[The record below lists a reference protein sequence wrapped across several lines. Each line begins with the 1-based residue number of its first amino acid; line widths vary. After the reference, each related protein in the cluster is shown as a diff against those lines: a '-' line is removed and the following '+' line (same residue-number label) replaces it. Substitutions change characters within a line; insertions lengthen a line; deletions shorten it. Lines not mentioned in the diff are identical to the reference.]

1 MIVYQ
6 NRKTQCM
13 NVIKTAEV
21 QQAYREHQIRIYG
34 WVFDI
39 QSGALIDLKID
50 FQKILEG
57 IMEIYRLD

>member
-1 MIVYQ
+1 
-6 NRKTQCM
+6 M

-21 QQAYREHQIRIYG
+21 QQAYRQRQIRIYG